1 MLLHFSK
8 LPAKVCKPNFQRKP
22 WTENAVSCFKKKK
35 KAHFDFSCTGSGRKG
50 AELLEVI
57 IKDETVEVD
66 AVVVLSK
73 FGLCE
78 AVHFCEV
85 LPCKQVRL
93 CAFGY
98 FRSALH

>member
-1 MLLHFSK
+1 MLC
-8 LPAKVCKPNFQRKP
+8 PV
-22 WTENAVSCFKKKK
+22 FKKKK